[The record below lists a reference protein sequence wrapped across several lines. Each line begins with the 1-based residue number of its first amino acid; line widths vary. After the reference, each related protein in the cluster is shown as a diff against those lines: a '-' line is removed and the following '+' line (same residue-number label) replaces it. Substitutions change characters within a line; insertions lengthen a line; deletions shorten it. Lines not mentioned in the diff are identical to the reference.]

1 MKSKLTSGLIII
13 SVMAFSSCVSSKK
26 YKASEE
32 KVSSLTSQLSS
43 CNTNVASAN
52 AKAGDLSKQVST
64 LTATNQVLAGDAAK
78 YKAMKAEKEMNK
90 QEMDASLAGQGTS
103 MNEIQTKLVEGLGA
117 LIDSGI
123 DVTYKEGLLH
133 IQLPEKMLFKT
144 GSAVLGKSSK
154 AELSPMASVLN
165 QYPKV
170 QIYVIG
176 HSDTMKIHTAKF
188 EDNWALSTERANS
201 IVRALIKD
209 YAVAPSRILSA
220 GRSKFSP
227 IASNDTK
234 VGKAANRRIEI
245 ILNPGLIKLFE
256 LAAETG
262 N

>member
-13 SVMAFSSCVSSKK
+13 SVIALSSCGASKK
-26 YKASEE
+26 LKASEE

-52 AKAGDLSKQVST
+52 AKIGDLNKQVST
-64 LTATNQVLAGDAAK
+64 LTATNQALAGDAAK
-78 YKAMKAEKEMNK
+78 YKALKAENEMNK
-90 QEMDASLAGQGTS
+90 QQMDAALAAQGTS
-103 MNEIQTKLVEGLGA
+103 MNEIQTKLVAGLGA

-133 IQLPEKMLFKT
+133 IQLPEKMLFKS
-144 GSAVLGKSSK
+144 GNAVLGKSSK
-154 AELSPMASVLN
+154 AELSPLASILN

-170 QIYVIG
+170 QVYVIG
-176 HSDTMKIHTAKF
+176 HTDIMKIHTAKY

-201 IVRALIKD
+201 VVRALIKD
-209 YAVAPSRILSA
+209 YSLSPSRILSA

-234 VGKAANRRIEI
+234 EGKAANRRIEI